1 MLSVN
6 YIANYLTKEQNE
18 ISNDKYILKKFEINN
33 ENETIVKKKIKLYND
48 EKKNFYINLF
58 DCFEPFFEKDLFGLN
73 SNNNENN
80 NEKNN
85 KKYNEK
91 YNVNKN
97 YIFTFFSSIFG
108 IGDENYYLLSN
119 NEKIKAIKKLIHQL
133 DNDILAKNYYKE
145 FNYDKNKFFSK
156 EKILTALKDA
166 FHLKVNEN
174 FYILIKYVVDYLG
187 INLVLFELKNKEII
201 NYFKIISKKY
211 TNSYNKYLP
220 HYFIIREEDE
230 FKPIMIKNKLYKN
243 YVTSEDTYKIVE
255 ELDSIKISKM
265 CITNTTNNEELVK
278 IKKMKVDELREY
290 CINKNIN
297 IYKISEKTNKEIKKT
312 KDELFNELEKINE

>member
-18 ISNDKYILKKFEINN
+18 ISNDKYILKKFEMNN
-33 ENETIVKKKIKLYND
+33 ENETIIKEKIKLYND

-73 SNNNENN
+73 SNNNE
-80 NEKNN
+80 KM
-85 KKYNEK
+85 
-91 YNVNKN
+91 NVNKN

-108 IGDENYYLLSN
+108 IGDENYYLLSD

-265 CITNTTNNEELVK
+265 CITNNTQNNTQNNISNEELVK
-278 IKKMKVDELREY
+278 IKKMKIDELRDY
-290 CINKNIN
+290 CISKNIN
-297 IYKISEKTNKEIKKT
+297 ILKKSEKTNKEIKKT
-312 KDELFNELEKINE
+312 KDELFNELQEMNK

>member
-18 ISNDKYILKKFEINN
+18 ISNDKYILKKFEMNN
-33 ENETIVKKKIKLYND
+33 ENETIIKEKIKLYND
-48 EKKNFYINLF
+48 EKKIFYINLY

-73 SNNNENN
+73 SNNNEKN
-80 NEKNN
+80 NEKM
-85 KKYNEK
+85 
-91 YNVNKN
+91 NVNKN

-108 IGDENYYLLSN
+108 IGDENYYLLSD

-133 DNDILAKNYYKE
+133 DNDILSKNYYKE

-265 CITNTTNNEELVK
+265 CITNNTQNNISNEELVK
-278 IKKMKVDELREY
+278 IKKMKIDELRDY
-290 CINKNIN
+290 CISKNIN
-297 IYKISEKTNKEIKKT
+297 ILKKSEKTNKEIKKT
-312 KDELFNELEKINE
+312 KDELFNELQEMNK

>member
-6 YIANYLTKEQNE
+6 YIANYLTKEQKE
-18 ISNDKYILKKFEINN
+18 VSNDKYILKNFEVNN
-33 ENETIVKKKIKLYND
+33 ENENIVKNKIKLHND
-48 EKKNFYINLF
+48 EKKNFYINLY

-73 SNNNENN
+73 SNNETITNTITST
-80 NEKNN
+80 
-85 KKYNEK
+85 KKSI
-91 YNVNKN
+91 NKN

-108 IGDENYYLLSN
+108 IGDENYYLFSED
-119 NEKIKAIKKLIHQL
+119 EKILAIKNLIHQL
-133 DNDILAKNYYKE
+133 DKDILSKNYYKE

-166 FHLKVNEN
+166 FHLRVNEN

-201 NYFKIISKKY
+201 NHFKIISTKY

-220 HYFIIREEDE
+220 HYFVIREDDE

-243 YVTSEDTYKIVE
+243 YVTMEDNYKIVE
-255 ELDSIKISKM
+255 QLDTIKISKM
-265 CITNTTNNEELVK
+265 CITNNTTNNEELAK
-278 IKKMKVDELREY
+278 IKKMKIDELREY
-290 CINKNIN
+290 CISKNIN
-297 IYKISEKTNKEIKKT
+297 ILKKSEKTNKEIKKT
-312 KDELFNELEKINE
+312 KDELLNELQEMNK

>member
-18 ISNDKYILKKFEINN
+18 ISNDKYILKKFEMNN
-33 ENETIVKKKIKLYND
+33 ENETIIKEKIKLYND
-48 EKKNFYINLF
+48 EKKIFYINLY

-73 SNNNENN
+73 SNNNE
-80 NEKNN
+80 KM
-85 KKYNEK
+85 
-91 YNVNKN
+91 NVNKN

-108 IGDENYYLLSN
+108 IGDENYYLLSD

-243 YVTSEDTYKIVE
+243 YVISEDTYKIVE

-265 CITNTTNNEELVK
+265 CITNNTQNNTQNNISNEELVK
-278 IKKMKVDELREY
+278 IKKMKIDELRDY
-290 CINKNIN
+290 CISKNIN
-297 IYKISEKTNKEIKKT
+297 ILKKSEKTNKEIKKT
-312 KDELFNELEKINE
+312 KDELFNELQEMNK